1 MYQEHNITKITTWPE
16 ALVPKI
22 ETTLPA
28 FLLTRFWRTLEILCM
43 NEIRT
48 LLSIHCM
55 LPRYSGIEL
64 HVNVTRRKLTCGTT
78 STTRTRT
85 SECIFTTICTGTL
98 VLQKK
103 YLKTKSMTCYF
114 VTIFADRKKKKEIH
128 CSRFFTILRTLL
140 TTTRR
145 KTYPGA
151 LSILNKAEFCFVD
164 SYQCVITLKLD
175 YHFPPWPED
184 WNWLLFTWLY
194 FHVSYYHS

>member
-28 FLLTRFWRTLEILCM
+28 FLLNRFWRTLEILCM

-55 LPRYSGIEL
+55 LPRYSEIEL

-78 STTRTRT
+78 STTRTCT
-85 SECIFTTICTGTL
+85 SECILTTICTGTL

-103 YLKTKSMTCYF
+103 YLKNKSMTCYF
-114 VTIFADRKKKKEIH
+114 DTIFTDRKKKGVNSLFPVFYYPKD
-128 CSRFFTILRTLL
+128 FTIDDTQENLPRGSQYL
-140 TTTRR
+140 
-145 KTYPGA
+145 
-151 LSILNKAEFCFVD
+151 E
-164 SYQCVITLKLD
+164 
-175 YHFPPWPED
+175 
-184 WNWLLFTWLY
+184 
-194 FHVSYYHS
+194 

>member
-1 MYQEHNITKITTWPE
+1 MPLFTQSSIWPGYIHWASSLTSLQRPLSDPEERSTFIQTTPVMYQEHNITKITTWPE

-55 LPRYSGIEL
+55 LPRYSEIEL

-98 VLQKK
+98 MLQKK
-103 YLKTKSMTCYF
+103 YLKNKGMTCYF
-114 VTIFADRKKKKEIH
+114 D
-128 CSRFFTILRTLL
+128 ILWH
-140 TTTRR
+140 
-145 KTYPGA
+145 Y
-151 LSILNKAEFCFVD
+151 
-164 SYQCVITLKLD
+164 
-175 YHFPPWPED
+175 WPD
-184 WNWLLFTWLY
+184 
-194 FHVSYYHS
+194 

>member
-22 ETTLPA
+22 ENTLPA
-28 FLLTRFWRTLEILCM
+28 FLLNRFWRTLEILCM

-55 LPRYSGIEL
+55 LPRYGEIQL

-103 YLKTKSMTCYF
+103 YLKNKSMTCYF
-114 VTIFADRKKKKEIH
+114 DTIFADRKKKVNSLFPVFHYTKD
-128 CSRFFTILRTLL
+128 FTNDHTQENLPRGSQYL
-140 TTTRR
+140 
-145 KTYPGA
+145 
-151 LSILNKAEFCFVD
+151 E
-164 SYQCVITLKLD
+164 
-175 YHFPPWPED
+175 
-184 WNWLLFTWLY
+184 
-194 FHVSYYHS
+194 